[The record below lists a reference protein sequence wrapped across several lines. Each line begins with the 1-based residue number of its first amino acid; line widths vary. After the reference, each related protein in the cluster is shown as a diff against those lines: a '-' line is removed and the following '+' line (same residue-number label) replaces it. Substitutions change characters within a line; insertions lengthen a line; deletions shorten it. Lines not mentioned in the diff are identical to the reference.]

1 MYGQACGL
9 DNRKRRPDFF
19 LIFFGSCRKGINTC
33 MTENQLH
40 LRAASLDWML
50 KHADQLTL
58 AITLTLKPY
67 RVVSTQ
73 KGDMREVLT
82 AIEAQRTF
90 GQFLNRLNASL
101 FGNAAK
107 RFAKSVSVIPLLEGQ
122 ATKKLLHY
130 HCAMGGF
137 PADLCDKVI
146 AAKIASAW
154 HQTSFGNEQ
163 IDIQLMQTVG
173 WLTYA
178 GKEIGLGNADVVDWE
193 NVRLS
198 AASLT

>member
-1 MYGQACGL
+1 
-9 DNRKRRPDFF
+9 
-19 LIFFGSCRKGINTC
+19 

-50 KHADQLTL
+50 KHADQFTL
-58 AITLTLKPY
+58 AVTLTLKPY

-73 KGDMREVLT
+73 KGDIREALT

-90 GQFLNRLNASL
+90 RQFLNRLNASL
-101 FGNAAK
+101 FGNAK
-107 RFAKSVSVIPLLEGQ
+107 RHSKSVSVIPLLEGQ
-122 ATKKLLHY
+122 ATKKPLHY
-130 HCAMGGF
+130 HCALGGF
-137 PADLCDKVI
+137 PADICDEAI
-146 AAKIASAW
+146 AAKITSAW
-154 HQTSFGNEQ
+154 HQTSFGNQQ
-163 IDIQLMQTVG
+163 IDIQPMQTGG